1 MKRAAIILMLAAAV
15 TGCATKQWT
24 KDGATAADT
33 QKAKLECEF
42 EAAKHDVDVMN
53 TTWQSELKQ
62 AHLISL
68 CMRSKGYSS

>member
-1 MKRAAIILMLAAAV
+1 MRAILTMLIVAAL
-15 TGCATKQWT
+15 TGCAAKQWT
-24 KDGATAADT
+24 KDGATEAEA

-42 EAAKHDVDVMN
+42 EAAKHDVDVMR
-53 TTWQSELKQ
+53 TTWQSELRQ